1 MSQYPPSGVLFTND
15 RKQKPNQPDY
25 TGDLELSDE
34 VINDL
39 VAQMSRGIEKPKL
52 RLAGWKK
59 VSKKTGKAF
68 VSLTGSMYQESNQK
82 KEDADGFYPPRAQQN
97 QSQNLDDDVPF

>member
-1 MSQYPPSGVLFTND
+1 MSNQYPPSGVLFTNNN
-15 RKQKPNQPDY
+15 KKTPNQPDY

-39 VAQMSRGIEKPKL
+39 VEQMSRGNPKPKL

-59 VSKKTGKAF
+59 TSKKTGATF

-82 KEDADGFYPPRAQQN
+82 KENADGFAPPRAQAAVA
-97 QSQNLDDDVPF
+97 DDPPF

>member
-1 MSQYPPSGVLFTND
+1 MSNQYPPSGVLFTND

-39 VAQMSRGIEKPKL
+39 VEQMSRGVTKPKL

-59 VSKKTGKAF
+59 TSQKTGKVF

-82 KEDADGFYPPRAQQN
+82 KENADGFAPQRAQAVTG
-97 QSQNLDDDVPF
+97 DDIPF

>member
-1 MSQYPPSGVLFTND
+1 MSNQYPPSGVLFTND

-39 VAQMSRGIEKPKL
+39 VEQMSRGNPKPKL

-59 VSKKTGKAF
+59 TSQKTGKTF
-68 VSLTGSMYQESNQK
+68 VSMIGSKFEERQQ
-82 KEDADGFYPPRAQQN
+82 AQQPQAN
-97 QSQNLDDDVPF
+97 NAPISDDIPF

>member
-1 MSQYPPSGVLFTND
+1 MSNDYPPSGVLFTND
-15 RKQKPNQPDY
+15 RKQKANQPDY

-39 VAQMSRGIEKPKL
+39 VDQMSRGSSKPKL

-59 VSKKTGKAF
+59 TSKKTGKTF
-68 VSLTGSMYQESNQK
+68 VSLLGSKFEERQQQ
-82 KEDADGFYPPRAQQN
+82 APQPQAAQLN
-97 QSQNLDDDVPF
+97 DDVPF

>member
-1 MSQYPPSGVLFTND
+1 MSNQYPPSGVLFTNE

-34 VINDL
+34 VVNDL
-39 VAQMSRGIEKPKL
+39 VEQMSRGEAKPKL

-59 VSKKTGKAF
+59 TSQKTGKVF
-68 VSLTGSMYQESNQK
+68 VSLTGSKFEERQ
-82 KEDADGFYPPRAQQN
+82 AQQP
-97 QSQNLDDDVPF
+97 QAQNTALDDEVPF

>member
-1 MSQYPPSGVLFTND
+1 MSNQYPPSGVLFTND

-39 VAQMSRGIEKPKL
+39 VEQMSRGTPKPKI

-59 VSKKTGKAF
+59 TSNKTGKVF
-68 VSLTGSMYQESNQK
+68 VSLTGSKFEERQQAPQTQSN
-82 KEDADGFYPPRAQQN
+82 DTPLAD
-97 QSQNLDDDVPF
+97 DIPF